1 MDYAVYAGC
10 TLAAVAFCI
19 AYFGLPTSLNRVRAG
34 DVVSFEY
41 LQPHHDYKSRRFEKV
56 VDKYAMSADGI
67 AALNAASTYRRN
79 DPLFKRDGNLV
90 VTENTHGDV
99 HQYYTNRGIKCR
111 KHIGLK
117 PIVSL
122 LQRS

>member
-34 DVVSFEY
+34 DVVSFDY
-41 LQPHHDYKSRRFEKV
+41 LQPHQDYKERKFEKV
-56 VDKYAMSADGI
+56 VDKYAMSAEGI
-67 AALNAASTYRRN
+67 ARLNATSTYRRN
-79 DPLFKRDGNLV
+79 DPLFKRDGSLV
-90 VTENTHGDV
+90 VAQDIHGDT
-99 HQYYTNRGIKCR
+99 HQYYTNRGVKVR
-111 KHIGLK
+111 KHFGMR
-117 PIVSL
+117 PFVAL